1 MEKKW
6 AEVSVFASLIDA
18 RLGKWLTTHHGVG
31 LTEYWALM
39 YLAESPTRELRVN
52 DLAAKI
58 GLNQSSVT
66 RLLGRLE
73 AKGLSLRDTC
83 PHDGRGVF
91 AVITDKGQQLL
102 DSASE
107 AFGAEVERL
116 LGGVSKPDS
125 GECPGLDGAH
135 IREAFMQVGKR
146 IV

>member
-6 AEVSVFASLIDA
+6 AEVSVFASLSDA

-83 PHDGRGVF
+83 P
-91 AVITDKGQQLL
+91 TEQGQELL
-102 DSASE
+102 DSARE

-116 LGGVSKPDS
+116 LGGVSESDS
-125 GECPGLDGAH
+125 GDCPGLDGAH